1 MKEFFSPTY
10 NGIRFFVRI
19 ISHERYFFSGVNF
32 LFAEEW
38 KKIPYFI
45 LASRYWLPGYCITEK
60 HPLVFYTNQ
69 VESKLITRSY
79 DVEISGSL
87 T

>member
-1 MKEFFSPTY
+1 M
-10 NGIRFFVRI
+10 I
-19 ISHERYFFSGVNF
+19 
-32 LFAEEW
+32 AEEW
-38 KKIPYFI
+38 KIIPYFM
-45 LASRYWLPGYCITEK
+45 LASRYWLPGYCITEKK